1 MGRYIGLDLGTTS
14 ITGLVLDTQSGETL
28 ARRTVANTTE
38 TTAPADRS
46 VGRSEWAIDRMI
58 GLVYEVMEQL
68 TSEGTGS
75 IDGIGITGQQH
86 GMTLLDAGENPVGP
100 FIGWQDRRCLEPSLS
115 GETALSRMLLSG
127 GEGFTRSEYLPARGY
142 MGSTLFWLK
151 ENGCLPVDAHASF
164 APDYLAAKLC
174 GCSPVTDPTNAAGS
188 GLFDV
193 FSGEWNASLLE
204 RLVLPVSIL
213 PEVHPS
219 CSWIGSL
226 APDVARRTG
235 LPSGIPVA
243 NACGDN
249 QASFAGSVA
258 GYSDSALINIG
269 TGGQVSVYND
279 RPVRIDGLLA
289 RPYLKPGYL
298 LVGAGLTGG
307 RAYGLFE
314 RFVHLI
320 GEQVFGVKDA
330 PEIFDRLNALAAETP
345 SGSDGLRCE
354 PVFTGS
360 LKEPE
365 RRGLWRGI
373 SDANFTP
380 GHLTRSLLEG
390 MAEQFHLLYKAMLAN
405 GVAPRTRL
413 IGAGNGVRKNPTLS
427 RIIADTFALPLLIV
441 THSEEAAFG
450 AALTAAVA
458 AGEFPDIEA
467 AGKTIIGY
475 SAISTPNERG

>member
-1 MGRYIGLDLGTTS
+1 MGHYIGLDLGTTS
-14 ITGLVLDTQSGETL
+14 ITGLVLDTGSGDTL
-28 ARRTVANTTE
+28 ARWTVANTTE
-38 TTAPADRS
+38 TTAPSDRL
-46 VGRSEWAIDRMI
+46 VGRSEWDIDRMI
-58 GLVYEVMEQL
+58 GLVFEVMERL
-68 TSEGTGS
+68 TSDETVK

-86 GMTLLDAGENPVGP
+86 GMTLLDLQENPVGP
-100 FIGWQDRRCLEPSLS
+100 FIGWQDRRCLEHSSSL
-115 GETALSRMLLSG
+115 ETALSRMLRSG
-127 GEGFTRSEYLPARGY
+127 GEEFSRSEYLPARGY
-142 MGSTLFWLK
+142 MGSTLFWMK
-151 ENGCLPVDAHASF
+151 ENGFLPINAQASF

-174 GCSPVTDPTNAAGS
+174 ARSPVTDPTNAAGS
-188 GLFDV
+188 GLYDV
-193 FSGEWNASLLE
+193 FSGEWNTALLE
-204 RLVLPVSIL
+204 RLALPLSVL

-226 APDVARRTG
+226 APDVARRIG
-235 LPSGIPVA
+235 LPSGIPIA

-258 GYSDSALINIG
+258 GYGDSALINIG
-269 TGGQVSVYND
+269 TGGQVSVYNE

-314 RFVHLI
+314 RFVQLI
-320 GEQVFGVKDA
+320 GDQIFGVKDT
-330 PEIFDRLNALAAETP
+330 PDLFDRLNALAAQTVA
-345 SGSDGLRCE
+345 GSDGLRCE

-360 LKEPE
+360 LKEPD
-365 RRGLWRGI
+365 RRGVWQGI

-390 MAEQFHLLYKAMLAN
+390 MAEQFHLLYQAMLAN
-405 GVAPRTRL
+405 GVAARTRL
-413 IGAGNGVRKNPTLS
+413 IGAGNGVRKNPLLS
-427 RIIADTFALPLLIV
+427 RIIADTFSLPLRIV

-458 AGEFPDIEA
+458 AGEFTDIEA
-467 AGKTIIGY
+467 AGNTVIRY
-475 SAISTPNERG
+475 NAMDAPDERP